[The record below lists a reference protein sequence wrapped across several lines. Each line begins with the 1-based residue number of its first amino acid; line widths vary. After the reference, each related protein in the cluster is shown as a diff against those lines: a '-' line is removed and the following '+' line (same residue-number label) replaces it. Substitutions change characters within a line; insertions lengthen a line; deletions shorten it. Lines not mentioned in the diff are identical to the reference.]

1 MAGIYGGIMVV
12 TGLLGDPWLGR
23 SNLLAVVLVAAILG
37 LIGFLMWQSE
47 RVDRI
52 SRDDFEV
59 RQLEKWY
66 GDKQPRT
73 LKDRFAAW
81 LDGLE

>member
-1 MAGIYGGIMVV
+1 MVV
-12 TGLLGDPWLGR
+12 SCLGDSWPDR
-23 SNLLAVVLVAAILG
+23 SDLPAIILVTAILG
-37 LIGFLMWQSE
+37 SIGFLMWQSR

-52 SRDDFEV
+52 NPEDYEV

-66 GDKQPRT
+66 GDKQART
-73 LKDRFAAW
+73 WKKRFVAW